1 MNVFDIVYLFAYF
14 IILYCSVLW
23 FSVFLVHRNT
33 IFNNPKAKIYPS
45 LTVLVP
51 AYNEA
56 GRIGKCLDSLLSLDY
71 PKLNIIAINDGS
83 TDNTLEVLKKYE
95 KKGVKIINK
104 KNSGKADSLNHA
116 LKHVNTELF
125 MCMDADSYP
134 SPDSVKKMVGYMEG
148 ENVAGVSP
156 ALKID
161 EVNTFMQ
168 KIQWVEYIF
177 SIFLRKV
184 FSIFQCQYVLP
195 GPGSIYRTKIIKD
208 LGGFDKE
215 SITEDMEIAFRL
227 QSKKYDIENSID
239 AYVYTEAP
247 QSFRGLF
254 KQRVRWYRGYLH
266 NVRKYLHLI
275 GNPEYGNL
283 GVFLIPINFIWV
295 FILFAFFFIPL
306 YTVASNLMGFLNV
319 FSLVGIPPINL
330 FLGFDIMY
338 VDFYSFF
345 LAAFIT
351 LAVATIMVSL
361 KSSNEKI
368 EFKKRYLFYIGYM
381 FIYPLLFSIF
391 WISTVFYEIFGAEK
405 KW

>member
-14 IILYCSVLW
+14 TILYCSVLW

-33 IFNNPKAKIYPS
+33 IFNNPKAKKYPL

-56 GRIGKCLDSLLSLDY
+56 GRIGKCLDSILNLDY
-71 PKLNIIAINDGS
+71 PKLNTIAINDGS
-83 TDNTLEVLKKYE
+83 TDNTYEVMKKYE
-95 KKGVKIINK
+95 KKGIKIINK

-134 SPDSVKKMVGYMEG
+134 APDCLKKMVGYMEG

-177 SIFLRKV
+177 SIFLRKI
-184 FSIFQCQYVLP
+184 FSIFHCQYVLP
-195 GPGSIYRTKIIKD
+195 GPGSVYRTKIIKD

-215 SITEDMEIAFRL
+215 SITEDMEIAFKL
-227 QSKKYDIENSID
+227 QSKKYDIENSVD

-247 QSFRGLF
+247 KFFRGLF

-266 NVRKYLHLI
+266 NVRKYFHLI

-283 GVFLIPINFIWV
+283 GIFLIPINFIWI
-295 FILFAFFFIPL
+295 FILFSFFFIPL
-306 YTVASNLMGFLNV
+306 YTVASNLMELLNV
-319 FSLVGIPPINL
+319 FSLVGIPPINF
-330 FLGFDIMY
+330 FLRFNIIY
-338 VDFYSFF
+338 IDFYSFF
-345 LAAFIT
+345 LAVFII
-351 LAVATIMVSL
+351 LAIATITISL
-361 KSSNEKI
+361 KSSKEKI

-381 FIYPLLFSIF
+381 FIYPVLFSIF
-391 WISTVFYEIFGAEK
+391 WISTVFYEIFGVEK